1 MHLHHY
7 YPTPQEF
14 IIISIFPA
22 LHMVRVMGMAGH
34 KIIVA
39 DQDPTG
45 GYSMTRFS
53 KYVSKYIHVN
63 ASNKDQYLDAMEK
76 IWKQEDV
83 DWFIPVSHIDLAID
97 DVKSKVLMETLARHS
112 VRFRQFCLELIS
124 FT

>member
-1 MHLHHY
+1 
-7 YPTPQEF
+7 
-14 IIISIFPA
+14 
-22 LHMVRVMGMAGH
+22 MAGH

-53 KYVSKYIHVN
+53 KYVSKYILVN
-63 ASNKDQYLDAMEK
+63 ARTKDQYLDAMEK
-76 IWKQEDV
+76 IYKEEKI

-112 VRFRQFCLELIS
+112 LRF
-124 FT
+124 

>member
-1 MHLHHY
+1 MY
-7 YPTPQEF
+7 YYF
-14 IIISIFPA
+14 NFSA

-53 KYVSKYIHVN
+53 KYVSKYITIN
-63 ASNKDQYLDAMEK
+63 ARNKDQYLDAMEK
-76 IWKQEDV
+76 IWKQEDI

-112 VRFRQFCLELIS
+112 VRFR
-124 FT
+124 